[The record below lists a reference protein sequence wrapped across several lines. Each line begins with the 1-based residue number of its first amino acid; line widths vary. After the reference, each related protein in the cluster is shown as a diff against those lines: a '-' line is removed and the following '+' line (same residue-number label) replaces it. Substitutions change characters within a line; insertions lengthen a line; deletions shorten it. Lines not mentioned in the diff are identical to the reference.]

1 MPIQTLS
8 LRNYGVFRNVE
19 FLGLSPLTIVVGANG
34 TGKSTL
40 FDVFSFLKDALAHDV
55 HAAVARRGGFREL
68 VSRGQDGP
76 IEIIVGYSEEDGHAL
91 VYGLSLVERHGRVVV
106 EAEHLRSQGEDP
118 ARFMNF
124 KRGEGTAVSG
134 RFDGQAG
141 GAKEATHE
149 LNDPSVLAI
158 GVLGMF
164 KDFPLIVEFR
174 SLIERW
180 HISNFQIASLRGV
193 VDSAQ
198 QKHLSSTG
206 DNLPQVLR
214 YMRERHPD
222 EFRKV
227 LEAIRFHVPGVD
239 SVEAMTTED
248 QRLLLHI
255 KNVGIKRPFFASRVS
270 DGTIKLLAS
279 LLLLYDPEPHPL
291 LAVENPENYVYPS
304 VLGYLTEDFRY
315 YARRGGQA
323 LVSTQSYEFL
333 SEARPDEV
341 FWLGKA
347 ADGYCTVRHA
357 SESKLL
363 CDLYEEGDPLSALWR
378 QRLFEGAVSQPD
390 RHQTETASA

>member
-1 MPIQTLS
+1 MPIQSLS
-8 LRNYGVFRNVE
+8 LMNYGVFRSVE

-55 HAAVARRGGFREL
+55 HTAVARRGGFREL

-76 IEIIVGYSEEDGHAL
+76 IEIVVGYSGEDGHSF
-91 VYGLSLVERHGRVVV
+91 VYSLSLVERDGRVVV
-106 EAEHLRSQGEDP
+106 EAEHLRSQAEDS
-118 ARFMNF
+118 ARLMDF

-134 RFDGQAG
+134 PFYDQAG
-141 GAKEATHE
+141 KTKNVAHK
-149 LNDPSVLAI
+149 LNYPSVLAVR
-158 GVLGMF
+158 VLGMF

-198 QKHLSSTG
+198 QKHLSTTG

-214 YMRERHPD
+214 HMRERHPE

-227 LEAIRFHVPGVD
+227 LEAIRYHVPGVD
-239 SVEAMTTED
+239 AVEAMATED
-248 QRLLLHI
+248 ERLLLRI
-255 KNVGIKRPFFASRVS
+255 KDVGFERPFFAPRVS

-291 LAVENPENYVYPS
+291 LAVESPENHVYPR

-341 FWLGKA
+341 FWLEKA
-347 ADGYCTVRHA
+347 ADGYCTAHRA

-363 CDLYEEGDPLSALWR
+363 CDLYEGGDPLSALWR
-378 QRLFEGAVSQPD
+378 QRLFEGADPGCAPRRQERP
-390 RHQTETASA
+390 